1 MEKKYVSE
9 LINNLLE
16 KGYSKEVILFY
27 ITSTVDNNFDIDTIE
42 RLYKLTKMKYRTLEV
57 SKRLEEFNGNLEEL
71 NCVGIFCLDCPFY
84 NNNIYCIDFDE
95 TELKILSKLYLRL
108 PLKEE

>member
-1 MEKKYVSE
+1 MTKKYVSE

-27 ITSTVDNNFDIDTIE
+27 ITSSVDNNFDIDTIE
-42 RLYKLTKMKYRTLEV
+42 RLYKLTKMKYRTLEL
-57 SKRLEEFNGNLEEL
+57 SKRLKEFNGNLEEF
-71 NCVGIFCLDCPFY
+71 NCVGINCIDCVFY
-84 NNNIYCIDFDE
+84 NSNSYCIDFNK